1 MTKFFTKTDIKNGPR
16 KIIGRQPLKN
26 PRKVVCLNITSRF
39 KFFKGSLPQIFLA
52 PFLNTLSHLIYP
64 SSEVNATNVKVS
76 FLLRKILLGN
86 LNEAISLV
94 ETDVIKTEVFSNYF
108 SLLQQIL

>member
-26 PRKVVCLNITSRF
+26 PRNMVCLNRTHRF

-64 SSEVNATNVKVS
+64 SSEVSATNLKVN

-94 ETDVIKTEVFSNYF
+94 ETDVIKSEVFSNYF